1 MSMDKTLRVTEI
13 QRFCMHDGP
22 GVRTTVFLKGCP
34 LRCAWCHNPETQKR
48 NAQLLFYPNK
58 CIGCNG
64 CVTVCE
70 QGVHDIAQT
79 HMLSREKC
87 RLCFACASICPTA
100 ALEPCGREM
109 SIAEILSA
117 VKKDEAFYGDQG
129 GVTLSGGEPLAQGET
144 AVELLKACKEHR
156 LSTAVETCGYVDPAM
171 IRAAVP
177 YVDLFLWDI
186 KDTDSPRHRQYTGVA
201 NEKILKNLSIANSL
215 GAKIRL
221 RCILVNGV
229 NTDRKHYEALAQI
242 AQEIRNFDCLEI
254 LPYHAYGGTKSTFL
268 GLADSGRTEWIP
280 TEQQIQE
287 AKTVLHLKNV
297 KLHS

>member
-1 MSMDKTLRVTEI
+1 MKDGYEAREARAFANDGCWEVQIPGKTYFIYSPFDSLQILQKQTLREYDETVDFANFEELYQQYISDLHTQVEAI
-13 QRFCMHDGP
+13 FLGRQKKFGSSDVP
-22 GVRTTVFLKGCP
+22 GEAWKWAKQQPCTVVSL
-34 LRCAWCHNPETQKR
+34 
-48 NAQLLFYPNK
+48 
-58 CIGCNG
+58 
-64 CVTVCE
+64 
-70 QGVHDIAQT
+70 
-79 HMLSREKC
+79 
-87 RLCFACASICPTA
+87 
-100 ALEPCGREM
+100 
-109 SIAEILSA
+109 
-117 VKKDEAFYGDQG
+117 YGDQG

-171 IRAAVP
+171 IRAAAP

-186 KDTDSPRHRQYTGVA
+186 KDTDSPRHKQYTGVD
-201 NEKILKNLSIANSL
+201 NKKILENLSIANSL

-242 AQEIRNFDCLEI
+242 AQEIRNFDGLEI
-254 LPYHAYGGTKSTFL
+254 LPYHAYGGTKSTFI
-268 GLADSGRTEWIP
+268 GLADSGGTEWTP

-287 AKTVLHLKNV
+287 VKTVLHLKNV